1 MIGKTLSHFKIT
13 AKLGEG
19 GMGAVYRADDTKLG
33 REVAIKVLPEE
44 FTASPERLAR
54 FEREARALA
63 ALNHP
68 NIAAIYEVGEA
79 VPDETSTSLHFLVM
93 ELADGEDLAARLSRG
108 AIPVDEVLALAL
120 QVAEAFEAAHERGIV
135 HRDLKPS
142 NLMVSPEGQIKV
154 LDFGLA
160 KAWQDDSAAID
171 SGLTHSPTLTAQMTT
186 AGVIL
191 GTAAYM
197 SPERARGQEADQ
209 RSDIWSFGAVL
220 YEMLV
225 GKGLFSEPTMSDTLA
240 SVLRADIDWDELPRE
255 TPPAVQRLLRRSL
268 ERDPKQRLHSVADAR
283 LELQEATSGSAGEP
297 ETDAVPAASTR
308 IGRLL
313 PAVAVLLALGL
324 IALGIAAWHLAGRA
338 QLVIRSLVSPPL
350 GGAFYLESGATG
362 PVAVSPDGARLAFV
376 ARDAAGTPNLWIRD
390 LDDPDPRVLPGTEE
404 AMFPFWSP
412 DSQTVA
418 FTTYGKKKLYRIDI
432 AGGPPRF
439 LCDAGESKGGTWS
452 EEDVIILGQSK
463 GPLHRADAN
472 GEGCEPLTVLD
483 PAFPDEYS
491 HRLPRFLPDGQRF
504 LFLARRQPPGSDG
517 YRIMIGSLDGTPP
530 RELMRNGSQVEM
542 VADHLWFV
550 DQGTLVA
557 RPFDA
562 GRELIT
568 GEARPI
574 AEGVGELRGP
584 GIGLFSVSPSG
595 VLAFHGLDP
604 AEKRSITWRDR
615 SGQSLGT
622 LGPPGRHLQAE
633 LSPDGKQ
640 AAVVAYEEFVHM
652 STYLYDVA
660 TEISTRF
667 TFGEPVKGWAIWS
680 PGGDRIAV
688 TRLPGDSIETLP
700 VFGGTDGEVLWE
712 AKAGEDLSLIAQDW
726 SPDGSVLLAREFF
739 PGEDGQFDIWTLPL
753 DGERVPYRLT
763 ETPFNEFGPAL
774 SPDGR
779 WMAYISDESGQYE
792 VYVTSFP
799 AGGRK
804 WQLSKDGAE
813 FPQWSQRGDEL
824 FYLDL
829 DDVLMAVP
837 VDLEGDTFVPGGAS
851 ALFQTEAARRIF
863 SVSPDGERFLIVE
876 RQENAAPSQINLL
889 VGWQQ
894 LLERR

>member
-68 NIAAIYEVGEA
+68 NIAGIYEVGEA
-79 VPDETSTSLHFLVM
+79 ETDGVHFLVM
-93 ELADGEDLAARLSRG
+93 ELAEGEDLAARLSHG
-108 AIPVDEVLALAL
+108 PIPVDEALALAV
-120 QVAEAFEAAHERGIV
+120 QIAEAFEAAHDRGIV

-142 NLMVSPEGQIKV
+142 NLMVSPDGQIKV

-160 KAWQDDSAAID
+160 KAWQDDSSNIN
-171 SGLTHSPTLTAQMTT
+171 SGLTHSPTLTAQMTS

-197 SPERARGQEADQ
+197 SPEQARGQEADQ

-225 GKGLFSEPTMSDTLA
+225 GRGLFAESTMSDTLA
-240 SVLRADIDWDELPRE
+240 AVLRADIEWDELPAE
-255 TPPAVQRLLRRSL
+255 TPLAVRRLLRRSL
-268 ERDPKQRLHSVADAR
+268 ERDPNQRLHSVADVR
-283 LELQEATSGSAGEP
+283 LELQEATSGSAAEL
-297 ETDAVPAASTR
+297 ETAAVAATPTR
-308 IGRLL
+308 VGRLL
-313 PAVAVLLALGL
+313 PAVAVVLALGL
-324 IALGIAAWHLAGRA
+324 IALGVVAWRLAGRTQPVVRA
-338 QLVIRSLVSPPL
+338 LVSPPK
-350 GGAFYLESGATG
+350 GGAFYLESGAAG
-362 PVAVSPDGARLAFV
+362 PVAVSPDGARLAFT
-376 ARDAAGTPNLWIRD
+376 ARDAAGTPRLWIRD
-390 LDDPDPRVLPGTEE
+390 LDDPEPRVLRGTEG

-418 FTTYGKKKLYRIDI
+418 FTTDFNKLNRIDI

-439 LCDAGESKGGTWS
+439 LCDDAGGGKGGTWS
-452 EEDVIILGQSK
+452 DEGVILIGGSG
-463 GPLHRADAN
+463 GPLHRADAS
-472 GEGCEPLTVLD
+472 GGGCEPLTVLD
-483 PAFPDEYS
+483 PAFPDEIS

-504 LFLARRQPPGSDG
+504 LFLANRAAAASTD
-517 YRIMIGSLDGTPP
+517 YRIMIGSLDETPP

-550 DQGTLVA
+550 NQGTLVA
-557 RPFDA
+557 RPFDPS
-562 GRELIT
+562 RELIT

-574 AEGVGELRGP
+574 AEAVGELRGP
-584 GIGLFSVSPSG
+584 GIGLFSVSQSG
-595 VLAFHGLDP
+595 VLAFHGLDS

-622 LGPPGRHLQAE
+622 LGPPGRHLNAV

-640 AAVVAYEEFVHM
+640 AAVMAYEEFGFLSV
-652 STYLYDVA
+652 YLYDVA

-667 TFGEPVKGWAIWS
+667 TFGEPYKIYPIWS

-688 TRLPGDSIETLP
+688 TWYGGKAIETLP
-700 VFGGTDGEVLWE
+700 VFGGGEGEVLWE
-712 AKAGEDLSLIAQDW
+712 AGADGDLSLIAYDW
-726 SPDGSVLLAREFF
+726 SPDGSVLLAQEWVL
-739 PGEDGQFDIWTLPL
+739 GEDGQYDLWVLPL
-753 DGERVPYRLT
+753 DTERAPYPLT
-763 ETPFNEFGPAL
+763 ETPFNEFEPAL

-779 WMAYISDESGQYE
+779 WMAYISDESGQNE

-799 AGGRK
+799 DQGRK
-804 WQLSKDGAE
+804 WQLSKDGGASPE
-813 FPQWSQRGDEL
+813 WSQRGDEL

-837 VDLEGDTFVPGGAS
+837 VDLEGDSFVPGSGS
-851 ALFQTEAARRIF
+851 ALFQTGKARGSF
-863 SVSPDGERFLIVE
+863 SVGPEGDRFLIVE
-876 RQENAAPSQINLL
+876 RQENPTPSQINLL
-889 VGWQQ
+889 VGWNQ
-894 LLERR
+894 LLEARGDS

>member
-1 MIGKTLSHFKIT
+1 MIGKTLSHFSIT

-19 GMGAVYRADDTKLG
+19 GMGAVYRAEDTKLG

-44 FTASPERLAR
+44 FTSSPERLAR

-79 VPDETSTSLHFLVM
+79 ETDGLHFLVM
-93 ELADGEDLAARLSRG
+93 ELADGEDLATRISRG
-108 AIPVDEVLALAL
+108 SIPMGETLALAL
-120 QVAEAFEAAHERGIV
+120 QIAVAFEAAHDKGIV

-160 KAWQDDSAAID
+160 KAWQDDSAAD

-197 SPERARGQEADQ
+197 SPEQARGQEADQ

-255 TPPAVQRLLRRSL
+255 TPPAVRRLLRRSL
-268 ERDPKQRLHSVADAR
+268 ERDAKQRLHSVADAR
-283 LELQEATSGSAGEP
+283 LELLEATSGSATDL
-297 ETDAVPAASTR
+297 ETSAVAATPTR
-308 IGRLL
+308 FGRLL
-313 PAVAVLLALGL
+313 PAIAVLLALGL
-324 IALGIAAWHLAGRA
+324 IALGVAAWRLAGKT
-338 QLVIRSLVSPPL
+338 QPVIRSLVSPPL
-350 GGAFYLESGATG
+350 GGAFYLESSVPG
-362 PVAVSPDGARLAFV
+362 PVAISPDGTRLAFT
-376 ARDAAGTPNLWIRD
+376 ARDAAGTPSLWIRD
-390 LDDPDPRVLPGTEE
+390 LEDPEPRVLPGTEK
-404 AMFPFWSP
+404 AQFPFWSP

-418 FTTYGKKKLYRIDI
+418 FFSDSKLFRIDI

-439 LCDAGESKGGTWS
+439 LCDTESDGKGGAWS
-452 EEDVIILGQSK
+452 REGVIIFGLGG
-463 GPLHRADAN
+463 GPLHRTDAS
-472 GEGCEPLTVLD
+472 GKGCEPLTVLD
-483 PAFPDEYS
+483 PAFPDEIS

-504 LFLARRQPPGSDG
+504 LFLANRAAAAATD
-517 YRIMIGSLDGTPP
+517 YRIRIGSLDGTPP

-562 GRELIT
+562 SREMIT

-574 AEGVGELRGP
+574 ARGVGELRGP

-595 VLAFHGLDP
+595 VLAFHGLDS

-622 LGPPGRHLQAE
+622 LGPPGRHLGAE
-633 LSPDGKQ
+633 LSPDGKL
-640 AAVVAYEEFVHM
+640 AAVAAFEEFGFI
-652 STYLYDVA
+652 SQYLYDVA

-667 TFGEPVKGWAIWS
+667 TFGEPYKYFSIWS

-688 TRLPGDSIETLP
+688 TWVPGKAIEVLP
-700 VFGGTDGEVLWE
+700 VFSGTDGEVLWE
-712 AKAGEDLSLIAQDW
+712 AEAGEDLSLIAQDW
-726 SPDGSVLLAREFF
+726 SPDGSVLLAVEPR
-739 PGEDGQFDIWTLPL
+739 PGEDGQHDIWVLPL

-763 ETPFNEFGPAL
+763 ETPFNEFDPAL
-774 SPDGR
+774 SPDGL
-779 WMAYISDESGQYE
+779 WMAYISDESGQSE

-804 WQLSKDGAE
+804 WQLSKDGGE

-829 DDVLMAVP
+829 DKVLMAVP

-851 ALFQTEAARRIF
+851 ALFQTEVARRIF

-889 VGWQQ
+889 VGWQH

>member
-1 MIGKTLSHFKIT
+1 MIGQELSHFRIA

-19 GMGAVYRADDTKLG
+19 GMGAVYRAEDTKLG

-44 FTASPERLAR
+44 FTANQDRLAR

-68 NIAAIYEVGEA
+68 NIAGIYEVGEA
-79 VPDETSTSLHFLVM
+79 ETGLHYLVM
-93 ELADGEDLAARLSRG
+93 ELAEGEDLAARLSRG
-108 AIPVDEVLALAL
+108 SIPTDEALPLAL
-120 QVAEAFEAAHERGIV
+120 QMAGALEAAHDKGIV

-142 NLMVSPEGQIKV
+142 NLMVSPEGQVKV

-160 KAWQDDSAAID
+160 KAWQDDAAAT
-171 SGLTHSPTLTAQMTT
+171 GTNLTHSPTLTAQMTV

-197 SPERARGQEADQ
+197 SPEQARGQEADQ

-225 GKGLFSEPTMSDTLA
+225 GRGLFAESTMTDTLA
-240 SVLRADIDWDELPRE
+240 AVLRADIDWDELPDE

-283 LELQEATSGSAGEP
+283 LELQEAASGSAIESESAP
-297 ETDAVPAASTR
+297 VAATSTLA
-308 IGRLL
+308 GRLL

-324 IALGIAAWHLAGRA
+324 IAAGVVAWRLADRT
-338 QLVIRSLVSPPL
+338 QPVIRSLVSPPQ
-350 GGAFYLESGATG
+350 GGAFFLDSGRPG
-362 PVAVSPDGARLAFV
+362 PVAVSPDGARLAFT
-376 ARDAAGTPNLWIRD
+376 ARDAAGTPRLWIRD
-390 LDDPDPRVLPGTEE
+390 LDDPEPRVLPGTEG

-418 FTTYGKKKLYRIDI
+418 FTSDFNKLNRIDI

-439 LCDAGESKGGTWS
+439 LCDAGGGKGGTWS
-452 EEDVIILGQSK
+452 EEGVIIVGGSG
-463 GPLHRADAN
+463 GPLQRADAS
-472 GEGCEPLTVLD
+472 GGGCEPLTVLD
-483 PAFPDEYS
+483 PAFPDERG

-504 LFLARRQPPGSDG
+504 LYLANRAAAANTDN
-517 YRIMIGSLDGTPP
+517 RIMIGSLDGTPP
-530 RELMRNGSQVEM
+530 RELMRSSSQVEM

-574 AEGVGELRGP
+574 AKGVGELRGP
-584 GIGLFSVSPSG
+584 AIGLFSVSQSG
-595 VLAFHGLDP
+595 VLAFHGLDA

-615 SGQSLGT
+615 SGRSLGT
-622 LGPPGRHLQAE
+622 LGPPDRHVAAG

-640 AAVVAYEEFVHM
+640 AAVVAYEEFGFL

-660 TEISTRF
+660 TEVSTRF
-667 TFGEPVKGWAIWS
+667 TFGEPYKGWPIWS

-688 TRLPGDSIETLP
+688 TWLGGKAIETRP

-712 AKAGEDLSLIAQDW
+712 AEADEELRLVAYDW
-726 SPDGSVLLAREFF
+726 SPDGSLLLAGEFV
-739 PGEDGQFDIWTLPL
+739 PGEDGQYDLWVLPL
-753 DGERVPYRLT
+753 DTERAPYLLT
-763 ETPFNEFGPAL
+763 ETPYSEWDPAL

-779 WMAYISDESGQYE
+779 WMAYTSDESGQYE

-799 AGGRK
+799 DGGRK
-804 WQLSKDGAE
+804 WQLSKDGGAS
-813 FPQWSQRGDEL
+813 PKWSQRGDEL

-837 VDLEGDTFVPGGAS
+837 VDLEGDSFAHGSGS
-851 ALFQTEAARRIF
+851 ALFQTHVARGAF
-863 SVSPDGERFLIVE
+863 SVSPDAERFLIVE
-876 RQENAAPSQINLL
+876 REENAAPSQINLL

-894 LLERR
+894 LLEGRSDQ